1 MEKYKKIFRPSIL
14 IILVLFL
21 SFSFID
27 FIFQANI
34 LNTEKTQEHLGDV
47 SRLTANNFNQKFS
60 NLKSKIKNTCELIGT
75 SYNEKKDIG
84 NILNNL
90 KNDKNLFDRIWYLDE
105 NKVLNDYYDNIS
117 IHSNGDY
124 INEIFNGNNGISDA
138 FLSHYNQKEVI
149 AIYAPVY
156 RDSVVVGGV
165 VGIIEINKES
175 MDYIYNDVFEK
186 SAYVYVTDSAG
197 KIVLKISNDDTLYN
211 GNQYF
216 EFLKN
221 DVSYSS
227 SNYNEIMTNI
237 NNQTSG
243 CFSYSPKD
251 SNYERMIY
259 YTPAGI
265 NNWYI
270 FTVISNN
277 VIEQQNNKVKN
288 ITLFLVFK
296 ITIVFLVMLYLI
308 IRYFIKINHL
318 NTDINEK
325 LRTSNKK
332 IEMILQQ
339 TSDRIF
345 EYDMVNDSLVLDS
358 WNDHPKIMLNHFLSN
373 LHNYN
378 FVLREHEQLLK
389 DNFNLLINGE
399 NKVVFDAI
407 LPAIG
412 KNNKTWYHISM
423 IQLVENQKA
432 IGTLRNSTKEMEE
445 YNVLL
450 QDQMFRNSVYSNA
463 LAMFSI
469 NMKNKKL
476 VIFQKNGKYSN
487 AFDADYDNDLVSY
500 IASHAHKND
509 KEKVKKFFNY
519 ENIQN
524 IYLGNIRRNKIEYR
538 YFDEIKN
545 DYIWI
550 RFKVQFE
557 HQSSNNE
564 ILMIAYANDI
574 NDEKNAQMEIEY
586 KARRDGLTG
595 LYNRQTFNQYVN
607 DYLSLEYE
615 YVDYCAYMIVD
626 LDNFKDINDTL
637 GHSLGDIAIQK
648 TAQVLDELFNDRS
661 YVGRYGGDEFVIF
674 IYQQESYAVI
684 ESKAKKALELIS
696 QIEIQDD
703 HVITASL
710 GITFVKDEK
719 SNKELFNKCDEA
731 LYFSKKHGKNR
742 YSVHINK

>member
-90 KNDKNLFDRIWYLDE
+90 KNDKYLFDRIWYLDE

-117 IHSNGDY
+117 IHSIGDY

-156 RDSVVVGGV
+156 RDAVVVGGV

-216 EFLKN
+216 DFLKN

-325 LRTSNKK
+325 LKTSNKK

-412 KNNKTWYHISM
+412 KNNNTWYHISM

-487 AFDADYDNDLVSY
+487 AFDADYDNDLIAT

-564 ILMIAYANDI
+564 VLMVAYANDI

-648 TAQVLDELFNDRS
+648 TAQVLDELFNDKS

-696 QIEIQDD
+696 QIEIEDD